1 MGGFESAG
9 KMVGVSESHAQG
21 DFLHR
26 HLGLQKHPRSVVD
39 PEAHQESLGGRSSE
53 FPEKPGKVLGCDM
66 AITGSLR
73 NGGDFGVVGF
83 EVRPAPINSGVA
95 RRWSQFFL
103 QTLRPGAE
111 QKRFDEG
118 ASHRPAAGGGQ
129 LCAGNQL
136 LEEIRNP
143 PRVGEV
149 EARQPS
155 NSRRIEKPRGG
166 GAGEVE
172 KVFKMGAASR
182 GGEPEGFPGAVAE
195 NRARPDGPL
204 PTAEA
209 GQPVPADDQ
218 FQRVVSE

>member
-26 HLGLQKHPRSVVD
+26 HLGLQKHPCGMVD

-83 EVRPAPINSGVA
+83 EVRPAPIKSGVA
-95 RRWSQFFL
+95 RRWGQFYL

-111 QKRFDEG
+111 
-118 ASHRPAAGGGQ
+118 
-129 LCAGNQL
+129 
-136 LEEIRNP
+136 
-143 PRVGEV
+143 
-149 EARQPS
+149 
-155 NSRRIEKPRGG
+155 
-166 GAGEVE
+166 
-172 KVFKMGAASR
+172 
-182 GGEPEGFPGAVAE
+182 
-195 NRARPDGPL
+195 
-204 PTAEA
+204 
-209 GQPVPADDQ
+209 
-218 FQRVVSE
+218 